1 MNDMVGELRG
11 PILSAAQR
19 QAMGIV
25 GAPSAHH
32 GVGNLRVELN
42 ADRGRPVCV
51 GLIGEWAIASGKQC
65 GAVRKLQAF
74 PMPLVDPFRPGAKS
88 AGTHGRPDKVVT
100 DLDVLFGMLINPRAE
115 IIRHHL
121 RAEADTE
128 KWLVLE

>member
-1 MNDMVGELRG
+1 MAKAASRSRCDPSREKAVEPAADDRPVNDMVGELRG

-51 GLIGEWAIASGKQC
+51 GLIGKWAIASGKQC
-65 GAVRKLQAF
+65 GAVRKLEAF
-74 PMPLVDPFRPGAKS
+74 PMPLVDPFRPGAK
-88 AGTHGRPDKVVT
+88 V
-100 DLDVLFGMLINPRAE
+100 
-115 IIRHHL
+115 
-121 RAEADTE
+121 
-128 KWLVLE
+128 